1 MAREGM
7 LGRALPQ
14 EGRSENKARSCFQAG
29 AWGRCGFT
37 LIELL
42 VVIAIIGVLA
52 AMVLSALSK
61 AKSSARTT
69 VCINNL
75 KQLQLAWGIYADENE
90 DQLPDNTVPIS
101 STWYGANWVGGIMS
115 YETTPLFGGTHED
128 STNTA
133 LLLDPKRSQLGPY
146 VKSAGVYKCPSDKSW
161 IRIAGQRLP
170 RVRSYSMNQQM
181 GERSYVPDAPYVYK
195 RKEEIGRPA
204 WVFIDAH
211 DDTLFAGFFQL
222 GAAGDADPAQYQWS
236 SLPAGRHNGSGV
248 LSYSDGHV
256 EQHKWVD
263 GRTLQPVRRFYPGL
277 IPAPNSPDVK
287 WFLRQCGSKGYKY

>member
-14 EGRSENKARSCFQAG
+14 EGRSEDKTRSSFQAG

-52 AMVLSALSK
+52 ALVLSALSK

-90 DQLPDNTVPIS
+90 DQLIDNPFELAS
-101 STWYGANWVGGIMS
+101 SWYEANWVGGIMS
-115 YETTPLFGGTHED
+115 YETTPLFVGTHED

-161 IRIAGQRLP
+161 IRIGGQRLP
-170 RVRSYSMNQQM
+170 RVRSYSMNGQM
-181 GERSYVPDAPYVYK
+181 GDRFYPSDPYVYR

-204 WVFIDAH
+204 WVLIDAH
-211 DDTLFAGFFQL
+211 DDTLFGGFFQL
-222 GAAGDADPAQYQWS
+222 GAAVTEDPAQYMWS

-263 GRTLQPVRRFYPGL
+263 GRTLQPARRFNPGL

-287 WFLRQCGSKGYKY
+287 WFLRQCGSKGYIQ